1 MTDTKKAVI
10 ELSANALKV
19 LQRRYL
25 KKGENGEQL
34 ETPEE
39 MFRRVARAIAQAER
53 LYNPAAPVEEWEATF
68 YELMTSL
75 EFLPNSPTLMNAGRE
90 LGQLSA
96 CFVLPVGDSMES
108 IFEAI
113 KNTALIHKSGGGTGF
128 SFSRV
133 RPHNDVVM
141 STKGVS
147 SGPLSF
153 MSVFDAA
160 TETIK
165 QGGTRRGANMGIMRV
180 DHPDILDFIRA
191 KEDDDHLNNFNIS
204 VAVTDAFMR
213 AVDADEDYPLVNPRS
228 GDVVQTLSARKV
240 FKNMVALAWKNG
252 DPGIVF
258 IDRINADN
266 PTPQL
271 GEIESTNPCITG
283 ESLVYTDAGLKRIVD
298 LYEGRRRPGLV
309 LDSRMAGDRGSAKA
323 AQVVASGVKP
333 VYRLATVEGYEVRL
347 TADHRVKT
355 TRGWVPACDLTEG
368 DRIHILDRKGGFG
381 SGGSRRL
388 GTLLG
393 WLVGDGTMKATEVVL
408 SFFGDEKQEL
418 APVFAGLMQEEVD
431 GRQLLDRSYTT
442 NGYDVG
448 GRDEYRVKS
457 ARFWRVA
464 EEHGLRPGRKLC
476 VPESVF
482 TGSEDMQRG
491 FLTALFTAD
500 GHVSGSPEKGVSVR
514 LTSISRSLLREV
526 QRLLLNFG
534 IPSRIY
540 EGRRPQGQRELP
552 DGRGGMAM
560 YDCKEY
566 HDLAVSR
573 GSLALFASEIG
584 FLSEAKQSKLLT
596 LLEGYRRGPYRQ
608 SFTARFRSLEPDG
621 MEMVYDVTEPLTH
634 SFVANGLVIH
644 NCGEQPLL
652 PYESCNLGSINLSRV
667 VPDGHVDYGA
677 LGRIVRT
684 AVRFLDDVIDV
695 NRYPLPEIERMTKGN
710 RKIGLGVM
718 GFADMLLRL
727 EVPYDSDDACKI
739 AGDVMSFIQGEA
751 RAASEELARERGVFP
766 NFEGSIFDSPAGARV
781 RNATVTTIA
790 PTGTIS
796 IIAGCSS
803 GIEPLFAISYVRA
816 NVLDDDR
823 LVEGHPYFEQVARQ
837 REFFSDELMKQIA
850 EVGSVRHID
859 GVPADVRK
867 VFATAHD
874 ITPEWHVKL
883 QAAFQK
889 STDNAVS
896 KTVNF
901 PNEATSDDVEN
912 VYLLA
917 FRSGCK
923 GVTTYRDGSREE
935 QVLNVGQGKKKRER
949 DPAAGGIAT
958 TRPARP
964 QLLSGETQRMDTG
977 CGKLFVIM
985 NDDELGAREVFA
997 NMGKA
1002 GGCASSNTEA
1012 LGRLISLALK
1022 KGASAA
1028 EIVEQLKGIRCHVP
1042 YGLGANATLSCA
1054 DAIGKA
1060 LERRYVAGAAAAAAG
1075 ASQPQ
1080 LAFAQVAQGACPE
1093 CGGDMRHEGGC
1104 AVCNDP
1110 GCAFSKCS

>member
-1 MTDTKKAVI
+1 MTDTEKAVI

-133 RPHNDVVM
+133 RPHNDVVL

-191 KEDDDHLNNFNIS
+191 KEDDDRLNNFNIS

-240 FKNMVALAWKNG
+240 FKTMVTLAWKNG

-271 GEIESTNPCITG
+271 GEIESTNP
-283 ESLVYTDAGLKRIVD
+283 
-298 LYEGRRRPGLV
+298 
-309 LDSRMAGDRGSAKA
+309 
-323 AQVVASGVKP
+323 
-333 VYRLATVEGYEVRL
+333 
-347 TADHRVKT
+347 
-355 TRGWVPACDLTEG
+355 
-368 DRIHILDRKGGFG
+368 
-381 SGGSRRL
+381 
-388 GTLLG
+388 
-393 WLVGDGTMKATEVVL
+393 
-408 SFFGDEKQEL
+408 
-418 APVFAGLMQEEVD
+418 
-431 GRQLLDRSYTT
+431 
-442 NGYDVG
+442 
-448 GRDEYRVKS
+448 
-457 ARFWRVA
+457 
-464 EEHGLRPGRKLC
+464 
-476 VPESVF
+476 
-482 TGSEDMQRG
+482 
-491 FLTALFTAD
+491 
-500 GHVSGSPEKGVSVR
+500 
-514 LTSISRSLLREV
+514 
-526 QRLLLNFG
+526 
-534 IPSRIY
+534 
-540 EGRRPQGQRELP
+540 
-552 DGRGGMAM
+552 
-560 YDCKEY
+560 
-566 HDLAVSR
+566 
-573 GSLALFASEIG
+573 
-584 FLSEAKQSKLLT
+584 
-596 LLEGYRRGPYRQ
+596 
-608 SFTARFRSLEPDG
+608 
-621 MEMVYDVTEPLTH
+621 
-634 SFVANGLVIH
+634 
-644 NCGEQPLL
+644 CGEQPLL

-727 EVPYDSDDACKI
+727 QVPYDSDEACKI
-739 AGDVMSFIQGEA
+739 AGDVMSFIHDEA

-823 LVEGHPYFEQVARQ
+823 MVEGHPYFEQVARQ
-837 REFFSDELMKQIA
+837 RGFYSDELMKQIA
-850 EVGSVRHID
+850 EVGSVRHLD
-859 GVPADVRK
+859 GVPADVQQ

-874 ITPEWHVKL
+874 ITPEWHIKL

-923 GVTTYRDGSREE
+923 GVTIYRDGSREE
-935 QVLNVGQGKKKRER
+935 QVLNVGQSKNKRER

-958 TRPARP
+958 TRPSRP

-985 NDDELGAREVFA
+985 NDDEYGPREVFA

-1022 KGASAA
+1022 KGASAG

-1042 YGLGANATLSCA
+1042 YGIGANATLSCA

-1075 ASQPQ
+1075 GSQTQ
-1080 LAFAQVAQGACPE
+1080 LSFAQVAQGACPE
-1093 CGGDMRHEGGC
+1093 CHGAAIEHEGGC
-1104 AVCNDP
+1104 VVCREC
-1110 GCAFSKCS
+1110 GFSKCG

>member
-1 MTDTKKAVI
+1 MTDTGKAVI

-25 KKGENGEQL
+25 KKGENGELL

-53 LYNPAAPVEEWEATF
+53 LYNPAAPVEEWESTF
-68 YELMTSL
+68 YDLMTSL
-75 EFLPNSPTLMNAGRE
+75 EFLPNSPTLMNAGRD

-133 RPHNDVVM
+133 RPHNDVVL

-180 DHPDILDFIRA
+180 DHPDILDFITA
-191 KEDDDHLNNFNIS
+191 KQDDDRLNNFNIS

-213 AVDADEDYPLVNPRS
+213 AVEADEEYPLVNPRS
-228 GDVVQTLSARKV
+228 GDTVRTLSARKV
-240 FKNMVALAWKNG
+240 FQSMVTLAWKNG

-258 IDRINADN
+258 IDRINAEN

-271 GEIESTNPCITG
+271 GDIESTNP
-283 ESLVYTDAGLKRIVD
+283 
-298 LYEGRRRPGLV
+298 
-309 LDSRMAGDRGSAKA
+309 
-323 AQVVASGVKP
+323 
-333 VYRLATVEGYEVRL
+333 
-347 TADHRVKT
+347 
-355 TRGWVPACDLTEG
+355 
-368 DRIHILDRKGGFG
+368 
-381 SGGSRRL
+381 
-388 GTLLG
+388 
-393 WLVGDGTMKATEVVL
+393 
-408 SFFGDEKQEL
+408 
-418 APVFAGLMQEEVD
+418 
-431 GRQLLDRSYTT
+431 
-442 NGYDVG
+442 
-448 GRDEYRVKS
+448 
-457 ARFWRVA
+457 
-464 EEHGLRPGRKLC
+464 
-476 VPESVF
+476 
-482 TGSEDMQRG
+482 
-491 FLTALFTAD
+491 
-500 GHVSGSPEKGVSVR
+500 
-514 LTSISRSLLREV
+514 
-526 QRLLLNFG
+526 
-534 IPSRIY
+534 
-540 EGRRPQGQRELP
+540 
-552 DGRGGMAM
+552 
-560 YDCKEY
+560 
-566 HDLAVSR
+566 
-573 GSLALFASEIG
+573 
-584 FLSEAKQSKLLT
+584 
-596 LLEGYRRGPYRQ
+596 
-608 SFTARFRSLEPDG
+608 
-621 MEMVYDVTEPLTH
+621 
-634 SFVANGLVIH
+634 
-644 NCGEQPLL
+644 CGEQPLL
-652 PYESCNLGSINLSRV
+652 PYESCNLGSINLSKV
-667 VPDGHVDYGA
+667 VPEGHIDYGA

-695 NRYPLPEIERMTKGN
+695 NRYPLPEIEQMTKGN

-727 EVPYDSDDACKI
+727 QVPYDSDEACRI
-739 AGDVMSFIQGEA
+739 AGEVMSFIHDEA
-751 RAASEELARERGVFP
+751 RAESEDLARERGVFP
-766 NFEGSIFDSPAGARV
+766 NYEGSIFDAPAGIRV

-803 GIEPLFAISYVRA
+803 GIEPLFALSYVRA

-823 LVEGHPYFEQVARQ
+823 MVEGHPYFEQVAGERG
-837 REFFSDELMKQIA
+837 FLSDEFLKRLA
-850 EVGSVRHID
+850 DVGSVRHLD
-859 GVPADVRK
+859 GVPPDVQE

-874 ITPEWHVKL
+874 ITPEWHIKL

-901 PNEATSDDVEN
+901 PNEATVDDVEN
-912 VYLLA
+912 VYRLA

-923 GVTTYRDGSREE
+923 GVTIYRDGSRDE
-935 QVLNVGQGKKKRER
+935 QVLNVGQTKKKRE
-949 DPAAGGIAT
+949 PGVGIAT

-964 QLLSGETQRMDTG
+964 QLLTGETQRMDTG

-985 NDDELGAREVFA
+985 NDDEYGPREVFA

-1022 KGASAA
+1022 KGASAQ
-1028 EIVEQLKGIRCHVP
+1028 EVVEQLKGIRCHVP
-1042 YGLGANATLSCA
+1042 YGMGPNATLSCA

-1060 LERRYVAGAAAAAAG
+1060 IERRYVAGAATQT
-1075 ASQPQ
+1075 ASAPEPQ
-1080 LAFAQVAQGACPE
+1080 LSLVEVAQGACPD
-1093 CGGDMRHEGGC
+1093 CGGAIEHEGGC
-1104 AVCNDP
+1104 VVCRTC
-1110 GCAFSKCS
+1110 GFSKCG

>member
-1 MTDTKKAVI
+1 MSDTGNAVI

-25 KKGENGEQL
+25 KKGENGEVL

-53 LYNPAAPVEEWEATF
+53 LYNPAASVEEWEDTF
-68 YELMTSL
+68 YRLMTSL

-133 RPHNDVVM
+133 RPHNDVVN
-141 STKGVS
+141 STRGVS

-180 DHPDILDFIRA
+180 DHPDVLDFITA
-191 KEDDDHLNNFNIS
+191 KQDDDRLNNFNIS

-213 AVDADEDYPLVNPRS
+213 AVEADEEYPLINPRS
-228 GDVVQTLSARKV
+228 GETVRSLSARKV
-240 FKNMVALAWKNG
+240 FKSMVTLAWKNG

-258 IDRINADN
+258 IDRINEDN

-271 GEIESTNPCITG
+271 GEIESTNP
-283 ESLVYTDAGLKRIVD
+283 
-298 LYEGRRRPGLV
+298 
-309 LDSRMAGDRGSAKA
+309 
-323 AQVVASGVKP
+323 
-333 VYRLATVEGYEVRL
+333 
-347 TADHRVKT
+347 
-355 TRGWVPACDLTEG
+355 
-368 DRIHILDRKGGFG
+368 
-381 SGGSRRL
+381 
-388 GTLLG
+388 
-393 WLVGDGTMKATEVVL
+393 
-408 SFFGDEKQEL
+408 
-418 APVFAGLMQEEVD
+418 
-431 GRQLLDRSYTT
+431 
-442 NGYDVG
+442 
-448 GRDEYRVKS
+448 
-457 ARFWRVA
+457 
-464 EEHGLRPGRKLC
+464 
-476 VPESVF
+476 
-482 TGSEDMQRG
+482 
-491 FLTALFTAD
+491 
-500 GHVSGSPEKGVSVR
+500 
-514 LTSISRSLLREV
+514 
-526 QRLLLNFG
+526 
-534 IPSRIY
+534 
-540 EGRRPQGQRELP
+540 
-552 DGRGGMAM
+552 
-560 YDCKEY
+560 
-566 HDLAVSR
+566 
-573 GSLALFASEIG
+573 
-584 FLSEAKQSKLLT
+584 
-596 LLEGYRRGPYRQ
+596 
-608 SFTARFRSLEPDG
+608 
-621 MEMVYDVTEPLTH
+621 
-634 SFVANGLVIH
+634 
-644 NCGEQPLL
+644 CGEQPLL
-652 PYESCNLGSINLSRV
+652 PYESCNLGSINLSKV
-667 VPDGHVDYGA
+667 VPDGHIDYGA

-695 NRYPLPEIERMTKGN
+695 NRYPLPEIEQMTKGN

-727 EVPYDSDDACKI
+727 QVPYDSDEACRI
-739 AGDVMSFIQGEA
+739 AGEVMSFIHDEA
-751 RAASEELARERGVFP
+751 RAESEDLARERGVFP
-766 NFEGSIFDSPAGARV
+766 NFEGSIFDSAAGARV

-803 GIEPLFAISYVRA
+803 GIEPIFALSYVRA

-823 LVEGHPYFEQVARQ
+823 MVEGHPYFEQVARE
-837 REFFSDELMKQIA
+837 RGFYSDELMKKIA
-850 EVGSVRHID
+850 EVGSARHTD
-859 GVPADVRK
+859 GVPQDVQQ

-901 PNEATSDDVEN
+901 PNEATVDDVEN
-912 VYLLA
+912 VYRMA
-917 FRSGCK
+917 FRTGCK
-923 GVTTYRDGSREE
+923 GVTIYRDGSRDE
-935 QVLNVGQGKKKRER
+935 QVLNVGQTKKKRE
-949 DPAAGGIAT
+949 PESGLGIAT

-964 QLLSGETQRMDTG
+964 QLLTGETQRMDTG

-985 NDDELGAREVFA
+985 NDDEYGPREVFA

-1022 KGASAA
+1022 RGASAQ

-1042 YGLGANATLSCA
+1042 YGMGPNATLSCA

-1060 LERRYVAGAAAAAAG
+1060 IERRYVTGAAAQAG
-1075 ASQPQ
+1075 HAPEPQ
-1080 LAFAQVAQGACPE
+1080 LSLVEVAQGACPD
-1093 CGGDMRHEGGC
+1093 CGGAIEHEGGC
-1104 AVCNDP
+1104 AVCRTC
-1110 GCAFSKCS
+1110 GYSKCG

>member
-1 MTDTKKAVI
+1 MSETGKAVI

-25 KKGENGEQL
+25 KKGENGEVL

-53 LYNPAAPVEEWEATF
+53 LYNPAAPVEEWEETF

-133 RPHNDVVM
+133 RPHNDVVN
-141 STKGVS
+141 STRGVS

-180 DHPDILDFIRA
+180 DHPDILDFIMA
-191 KEDDDHLNNFNIS
+191 KQDDDRLNNFNIS

-213 AVDADEDYPLVNPRS
+213 AVEADEDYALVNPRS
-228 GDVVQTLSARKV
+228 GETVRTLSARKV
-240 FKNMVALAWKNG
+240 FKSMVTLAWKNG

-258 IDRINADN
+258 IDRINEGN

-271 GEIESTNPCITG
+271 GEIESTNP
-283 ESLVYTDAGLKRIVD
+283 
-298 LYEGRRRPGLV
+298 
-309 LDSRMAGDRGSAKA
+309 
-323 AQVVASGVKP
+323 
-333 VYRLATVEGYEVRL
+333 
-347 TADHRVKT
+347 
-355 TRGWVPACDLTEG
+355 
-368 DRIHILDRKGGFG
+368 
-381 SGGSRRL
+381 
-388 GTLLG
+388 
-393 WLVGDGTMKATEVVL
+393 
-408 SFFGDEKQEL
+408 
-418 APVFAGLMQEEVD
+418 
-431 GRQLLDRSYTT
+431 
-442 NGYDVG
+442 
-448 GRDEYRVKS
+448 
-457 ARFWRVA
+457 
-464 EEHGLRPGRKLC
+464 
-476 VPESVF
+476 
-482 TGSEDMQRG
+482 
-491 FLTALFTAD
+491 
-500 GHVSGSPEKGVSVR
+500 
-514 LTSISRSLLREV
+514 
-526 QRLLLNFG
+526 
-534 IPSRIY
+534 
-540 EGRRPQGQRELP
+540 
-552 DGRGGMAM
+552 
-560 YDCKEY
+560 
-566 HDLAVSR
+566 
-573 GSLALFASEIG
+573 
-584 FLSEAKQSKLLT
+584 
-596 LLEGYRRGPYRQ
+596 
-608 SFTARFRSLEPDG
+608 
-621 MEMVYDVTEPLTH
+621 
-634 SFVANGLVIH
+634 
-644 NCGEQPLL
+644 CGEQPLL

-695 NRYPLPEIERMTKGN
+695 NRYPLPEIEQMTKGN

-727 EVPYDSDDACKI
+727 QVPYDSDEACRI
-739 AGDVMSFIQGEA
+739 AGEVMSFIHDEA
-751 RAASEELARERGVFP
+751 RAESEDLARERGVFP
-766 NFEGSIFDSPAGARV
+766 NFEGSIFDSPAGVRV

-803 GIEPLFAISYVRA
+803 GIEPIFALSYVRA

-823 LVEGHPYFEQVARQ
+823 MVEGHPYFEQVARD
-837 REFFSDELMKQIA
+837 RGFYSEELMKKIA
-850 EVGSVRHID
+850 EVGSARHTD
-859 GVPADVRK
+859 GVPQDAQQ

-874 ITPEWHVKL
+874 ITPEWHIKL
-883 QAAFQK
+883 QSAFQK

-901 PNEATSDDVEN
+901 SNDATVDDVEN
-912 VYLLA
+912 VYRMA
-917 FRSGCK
+917 FRTGCK
-923 GVTTYRDGSREE
+923 GVTIYRDGSRDE
-935 QVLNVGQGKKKRER
+935 QVLNVGQTKKKRE
-949 DPAAGGIAT
+949 PEPGLGIAT

-964 QLLSGETQRMDTG
+964 QLLTGETQRMDTG

-985 NDDELGAREVFA
+985 NDDEYGPREVFA

-1022 KGASAA
+1022 KGASAQ
-1028 EIVEQLKGIRCHVP
+1028 EVVEQLKGIRCHVP
-1042 YGLGANATLSCA
+1042 YGMGPNATLSCA

-1060 LERRYVAGAAAAAAG
+1060 IERRYVTGAAAQAG
-1075 ASQPQ
+1075 HVPEPQ
-1080 LAFAQVAQGACPE
+1080 LSLVEVAQGACPD
-1093 CGGDMRHEGGC
+1093 CGGAIEHEGGC
-1104 AVCNDP
+1104 AVCRTC
-1110 GCAFSKCS
+1110 GYSKCG

>member
-1 MTDTKKAVI
+1 MTDTGKAVI

-19 LQRRYL
+19 LQRRYF
-25 KKGENGEQL
+25 KKGENGELL

-53 LYNPAAPVEEWEATF
+53 LYNPAAPVEEWESTF
-68 YELMTSL
+68 YDLMASL

-133 RPHNDVVM
+133 RPHNDVVL

-180 DHPDILDFIRA
+180 DHPDILDFITA
-191 KEDDDHLNNFNIS
+191 KQDDDRLNNFNIS

-213 AVDADEDYPLVNPRS
+213 AVEADEEYPLVNPRS
-228 GDVVQTLSARKV
+228 GDTVRSLNARKV
-240 FKNMVALAWKNG
+240 FQSMVTLAWKNG

-258 IDRINADN
+258 IDRINAEN

-271 GEIESTNPCITG
+271 GDIESTNP
-283 ESLVYTDAGLKRIVD
+283 
-298 LYEGRRRPGLV
+298 
-309 LDSRMAGDRGSAKA
+309 
-323 AQVVASGVKP
+323 
-333 VYRLATVEGYEVRL
+333 
-347 TADHRVKT
+347 
-355 TRGWVPACDLTEG
+355 
-368 DRIHILDRKGGFG
+368 
-381 SGGSRRL
+381 
-388 GTLLG
+388 
-393 WLVGDGTMKATEVVL
+393 
-408 SFFGDEKQEL
+408 
-418 APVFAGLMQEEVD
+418 
-431 GRQLLDRSYTT
+431 
-442 NGYDVG
+442 
-448 GRDEYRVKS
+448 
-457 ARFWRVA
+457 
-464 EEHGLRPGRKLC
+464 
-476 VPESVF
+476 
-482 TGSEDMQRG
+482 
-491 FLTALFTAD
+491 
-500 GHVSGSPEKGVSVR
+500 
-514 LTSISRSLLREV
+514 
-526 QRLLLNFG
+526 
-534 IPSRIY
+534 
-540 EGRRPQGQRELP
+540 
-552 DGRGGMAM
+552 
-560 YDCKEY
+560 
-566 HDLAVSR
+566 
-573 GSLALFASEIG
+573 
-584 FLSEAKQSKLLT
+584 
-596 LLEGYRRGPYRQ
+596 
-608 SFTARFRSLEPDG
+608 
-621 MEMVYDVTEPLTH
+621 
-634 SFVANGLVIH
+634 
-644 NCGEQPLL
+644 CGEQPLL
-652 PYESCNLGSINLSRV
+652 PYESCNLGSVNLSKV
-667 VPDGHVDYGA
+667 VPDGHIDYGA

-695 NRYPLPEIERMTKGN
+695 NRYPLPEIEQMTKGN

-727 EVPYDSDDACKI
+727 QVPYDSDEACRI
-739 AGDVMSFIQGEA
+739 AGEVMSFIHDEA
-751 RAASEELARERGVFP
+751 RAESEDLARERGVFP
-766 NFEGSIFDSPAGARV
+766 NFEGSIFDAPAGARV

-803 GIEPLFAISYVRA
+803 GIEPLFALSYVRA

-823 LVEGHPYFEQVARQ
+823 MVEGHPYFEQVAGERGLL
-837 REFFSDELMKQIA
+837 SDEFLKRLA
-850 EVGSVRHID
+850 DVGSVRHLD
-859 GVPADVRK
+859 GVPPDIQE

-874 ITPEWHVKL
+874 ITPEWHIKL

-901 PNEATSDDVEN
+901 PNEATVDDVEN
-912 VYLLA
+912 VYRMA
-917 FRSGCK
+917 FRTGCK
-923 GVTTYRDGSREE
+923 GVTIYRDGSRDE
-935 QVLNVGQGKKKRER
+935 QVLNVGQTKKKRE
-949 DPAAGGIAT
+949 PEAGLGIAT

-964 QLLSGETQRMDTG
+964 QLLTGETQRMDTG

-985 NDDELGAREVFA
+985 NDDEYGPREVFA

-1022 KGASAA
+1022 RGASAQ
-1028 EIVEQLKGIRCHVP
+1028 EVVEQLKGIRCHVP
-1042 YGLGANATLSCA
+1042 YGMGPNATLSCA

-1060 LERRYVAGAAAAAAG
+1060 IERRYVAGAATQTGSAPE
-1075 ASQPQ
+1075 PQ
-1080 LAFAQVAQGACPE
+1080 LSLVEVAQGACPD
-1093 CGGDMRHEGGC
+1093 CGGAIEHEGGC
-1104 AVCNDP
+1104 VVCRTC
-1110 GCAFSKCS
+1110 GYSKCG